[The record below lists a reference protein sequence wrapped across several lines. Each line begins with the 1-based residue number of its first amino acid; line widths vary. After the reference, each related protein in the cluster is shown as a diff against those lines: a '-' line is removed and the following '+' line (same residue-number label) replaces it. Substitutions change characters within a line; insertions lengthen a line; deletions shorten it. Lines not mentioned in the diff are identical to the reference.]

1 MLISIHLVMLFSL
14 LPLAAV
20 GWLSAAPASTTGPG
34 TPATVVDAA
43 GLAAV
48 EMPQSPDAT
57 ATVAVPIY
65 DVNHREARVF
75 KIARD
80 GTVDE
85 ETRTEI
91 QRMFRCKRTE
101 HQHQIDKGS
110 LALLADVSSKWPGR
124 TIELVSAYRRTDSRT
139 SRHRQARAIDFRIE
153 GVKMTEVRDY
163 IWATHTELGLGWYP
177 RQNFVH
183 MDHRPGDRD
192 YAWTQVG
199 SKERGN
205 PSWSSRVRRNEA
217 LRVPGSRVGS

>member
-1 MLISIHLVMLFSL
+1 MLIGIQLAMLFSL

-20 GWLSAAPASTTGPG
+20 GWLSATPASPT
-34 TPATVVDAA
+34 ASSVVDAA

-48 EMPQSPDAT
+48 ELTQQADDT
-57 ATVAVPIY
+57 ATVAVPIF

-75 KIARD
+75 RIARD
-80 GTVDE
+80 GSVDDA
-85 ETRTEI
+85 TRAEI

-110 LALLADVSSKWPGR
+110 LAMLADVSANWPGR

-139 SRHRQARAIDFRIE
+139 SRHRQARAIDFRIQ
-153 GVKMTEVRDY
+153 GVKMTEVRDF
-163 IWATHTELGLGWYP
+163 IWAKNTELGLGWYP

-183 MDHRPGDRD
+183 MDHRPGDPD

-199 SKERGN
+199 GKERGS
-205 PSWSSRVRRNEA
+205 PSWSKRIRRNDV
-217 LRVPGSRVGS
+217 LRVPGSRVGI

>member
-1 MLISIHLVMLFSL
+1 MLFSL

-20 GWLSAAPASTTGPG
+20 GWLSATPASPSA
-34 TPATVVDAA
+34 PTVVDAA

-48 EMPQSPDAT
+48 EMTQQADET

-75 KIARD
+75 RIARD

-85 ETRTEI
+85 QTRTEI

-110 LALLADVSSKWPGR
+110 LAMLADVSANWPGR

-139 SRHRQARAIDFRIE
+139 SRHRQARAIDFRIQ

-163 IWATHTELGLGWYP
+163 IWAKNTELGLGWYP

-183 MDHRPGDRD
+183 MDHRPGDPD
-192 YAWTQVG
+192 YAWTQIG
-199 SKERGN
+199 AKERGR
-205 PSWSSRVRRNEA
+205 PSWSQRVRRNEE
-217 LRVPGSRVGS
+217 LRVPGSRVGI

>member
-1 MLISIHLVMLFSL
+1 MLISLRFAMLFSL

-20 GWLSAAPASTTGPG
+20 GWLSA
-34 TPATVVDAA
+34 TPATPTPPSVVDAA
-43 GLAAV
+43 GLAVVDMIQKA
-48 EMPQSPDAT
+48 DDT

-75 KIARD
+75 RIARD

-91 QRMFRCKRTE
+91 SRMFRCKRTE
-101 HQHQIDKGS
+101 RQHEIDKGS
-110 LALLADVSSKWPGR
+110 LAMLADVSARWPGR

-139 SRHRQARAIDFRIE
+139 SRHRQARAIDFRIH

-163 IWATHTELGLGWYP
+163 IWATNTELGLGWYP
-177 RQNFVH
+177 RQNFIH
-183 MDHRPGDRD
+183 MDHRPGDKD
-192 YAWTQVG
+192 YAWTQIG

-205 PSWSSRVRRNEA
+205 PSWSHRVRRNEV

>member
-1 MLISIHLVMLFSL
+1 MLFSL

-20 GWLSAAPASTTGPG
+20 GWLSATPASP
-34 TPATVVDAA
+34 TPSSVVDAA

-48 EMPQSPDAT
+48 ELTQQADDT

-75 KIARD
+75 RIGRD

-110 LALLADVSSKWPGR
+110 LAMLADVSAHWPGR
-124 TIELVSAYRRTDSRT
+124 TIELVSAYRRTDARS
-139 SRHRQARAIDFRIE
+139 SRHRQARAIDFRIV
-153 GVKMTEVRDY
+153 GVKMPEVRDY
-163 IWATHTELGLGWYP
+163 IWSKNTELGLGWYP

-183 MDHRPGDRD
+183 MDHRPGDPD
-192 YAWTQVG
+192 YAWTQIG
-199 SKERGN
+199 GRERGH
-205 PSWSSRVRRNEA
+205 PSWSSRVRRNET
-217 LRVPGSRVGS
+217 LHVPGSRVGI